1 MDLEVDIRLP
11 VKATVSSLGPSY
23 GPVLGMAVE
32 GDSPPVGPSTRPSGT
47 RQHSYW
53 AECNCPGDCLRD
65 HENE

>member
-1 MDLEVDIRLP
+1 MDLRVDIRLP
-11 VKATVSSLGPSY
+11 VKGTVGSPEPSH
-23 GPVLGMAVE
+23 GPVAVVE
-32 GDSPPVGPSTRPSGT
+32 DSPPNGPGTRPSGT